1 MNTILFLT
9 ACVNPNG
16 MVFTKL
22 NNPEVRL
29 KQYKD
34 ALDWY
39 LQNTDL
45 SIILV
50 ENSGCDFSAD
60 YKEFVDRG
68 RLEFISYNGNDYDRT
83 LGKGYGEA
91 QIMYYGI
98 NNSSIISARESRI
111 VKVTG
116 RFICR
121 NIKSICEEHNKLNVV
136 YANISKDDWGGDIS
150 TSSCVIAPKSFW
162 TEYFLPY
169 RETLNDSKRHHFEH
183 LLYEAI
189 ERWRGDG
196 KKHKEFWTIP
206 QMEGTSGTSGIYYSS
221 SPVRDMK
228 SKLLYFLHKLG
239 YRGYLNPFYKGNK
252 DYVINE
258 R

>member
-16 MVFTKL
+16 MAYTKL

-39 LQNTDL
+39 LENTDYNIL
-45 SIILV
+45 LV
-50 ENSGCDFSAD
+50 ENSGYDFSAD
-60 YKEFVDRG
+60 YKEFIDRK
-68 RLEFISYNGNDYDRT
+68 RLEFLSYNGNDYDRK

-91 QIMYYGI
+91 QIMNYGFS
-98 NNSSIISARESRI
+98 NSTIISSGEARV

-121 NIKSICEEHNKLNVV
+121 NIKSICEEHNKPNVV
-136 YANISKDDWGGDIS
+136 YANISKDDWGGNLA

-189 ERWRGDG
+189 EKWRSDG
-196 KKHKEFWTIP
+196 HKHKEFWTIP
-206 QMEGTSGTSGIYYSS
+206 QMEGTSGTSGIYTAT
-221 SPVRDMK
+221 SPVRDVK
-228 SKLLYFLHKLG
+228 SKLLFFLHKLG

-252 DYVINE
+252 DYVIE
-258 R
+258 E